1 MEVAQTHMAIFIILC
16 YLFNSFP
23 SFYAINRIRHNV
35 LIGCLTNMLHFY
47 MCNISVS
54 VFCLW
59 PKSGKV

>member
-16 YLFNSFP
+16 YLFNSFRH
-23 SFYAINRIRHNV
+23 NRIRHNV